1 MLIIKKIP
9 QFAILELQDPVI
21 NLTFVRHF
29 LNGRH
34 SPEGFTYMESLNH
47 HKIPKIVTIILC
59 FIENET
65 ETQKIN
71 HAVGKWQS
79 QDLNPKFSGSGAHV
93 F

>member
-9 QFAILELQDPVI
+9 QFAILELQDPVV
-21 NLTFVRHF
+21 NLTFIRHF
-29 LNGRH
+29 LNARH

-65 ETQKIN
+65 ETHKIKLIMPS
-71 HAVGKWQS
+71 V
-79 QDLNPKFSGSGAHV
+79 SGRAEI
-93 F
+93 